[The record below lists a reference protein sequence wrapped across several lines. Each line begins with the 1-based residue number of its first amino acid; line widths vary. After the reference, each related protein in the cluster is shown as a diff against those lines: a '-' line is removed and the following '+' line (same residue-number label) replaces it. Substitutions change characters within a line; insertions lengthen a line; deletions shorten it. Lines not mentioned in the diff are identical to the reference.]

1 MSSLPSPPRAQGGL
15 RAIAPM
21 EGQESSSVIKRGQAS
36 VSFSFFPA
44 RILQFPSA
52 SAVPRKTYDLNVRLR
67 APPLPR
73 RPLSNPLSSAE
84 RNGEFSG
91 ILLLFSIS
99 VSSVSWSLLGL
110 SRAPRYIYSARIYK
124 IPPFLRPSPP
134 RRLARPALPILYIPC
149 SERTAGRLYKV
160 GDAAA
165 RGAPDRP
172 IIRPIIVIG
181 LRYVALT
188 FLGR

>member
-1 MSSLPSPPRAQGGL
+1 
-15 RAIAPM
+15 M

-44 RILQFPSA
+44 RILQFPSV

-67 APPLPR
+67 APSPLHPR
-73 RPLSNPLSSAE
+73 SPHNNPLSLAE
-84 RNGEFSG
+84 RNGEFSR
-91 ILLLFSIS
+91 ILLSFSIS
-99 VSSVSWSLLGL
+99 VSSVSRSWPGL

-181 LRYVALT
+181 LRYVVVLT